1 MMKYKSLFI
10 DLDDTLWD
18 TYHNNKECLE
28 EVYAAHHFDRYYA
41 SFEAF
46 FDIYWPHNNLLWE
59 QYRNNE
65 IDRQTLIIER
75 FRYML
80 RPMGIED
87 KKSVLAINND
97 FLQRTTRKTR
107 LVPGAIELLEYLRP
121 SYRMYI
127 LSNGFREVQF
137 KKLSNSGLA
146 PYFERMILSEDAC
159 IQKPHKGIFDFALKN
174 TNSRRGE
181 SLMIGDSW
189 EADHYRCSQLQNRP
203 ALAKPGRIA
212 GKRIYTDLHG
222 RLFKRN
228 RKDFVDYLQ
237 IIKDKLYICPYY
249 SLLNSNQIN

>member
-1 MMKYKSLFI
+1 MPPYKSLFI

-28 EVYAAHHFDRYYA
+28 EIYAAYRLDRHYA

-46 FDIYWPHNNLLWE
+46 FAVYMPHNLQLWD
-59 QYRNNE
+59 QYRKGE
-65 IDRQTLIIER
+65 IDRQTLILDR
-75 FRYML
+75 FLYVL
-80 RPMGIED
+80 RPAGIED
-87 KKSVLAINND
+87 SRSVLAINND

-121 SYRMYI
+121 SYRLFI

-137 KKLSNSGLA
+137 KKLSHSGLA

-174 TNSRRGE
+174 TNSRRAE

-189 EADHYRCSQLQNRP
+189 EADIIGAYQSRIDQLWFNPEGLSP
-203 ALAKPGRIA
+203 ASFTPT
-212 GKRIYTDLHG
+212 YTV
-222 RLFKRN
+222 R
-228 RKDFVDYLQ
+228 
-237 IIKDKLYICPYY
+237 
-249 SLLNSNQIN
+249 SLDEIQKIL

>member
-1 MMKYKSLFI
+1 MLPYKSLFI

-28 EVYAAHHFDRYYA
+28 EIYAAYRLDRCYA

-46 FDIYWPHNNLLWE
+46 FAVYMPHNLQLWE
-59 QYRNNE
+59 QYRQGK
-65 IDRQTLIIER
+65 IDRQTLILDR
-75 FRYML
+75 FLYVL
-80 RPMGIED
+80 RPAGIED
-87 KKSVLAINND
+87 TRSVLAINND

-107 LVPGAIELLEYLRP
+107 LIPGAIELLDYLRP
-121 SYRMYI
+121 SYRMFI

-174 TNSRRGE
+174 TNSRRTE

-189 EADHYRCSQLQNRP
+189 EADMIGAYQSRIDQLWFNPEGLPP
-203 ALAKPGRIA
+203 ASFTPT
-212 GKRIYTDLHG
+212 YTV
-222 RLFKRN
+222 R
-228 RKDFVDYLQ
+228 
-237 IIKDKLYICPYY
+237 
-249 SLLNSNQIN
+249 SLDEIQKIL

>member
-10 DLDDTLWD
+10 DLDDTLGD

-28 EVYAAHHFDRYYA
+28 EVYTAHHFDRYYA

-46 FDIYWPHNNLLWE
+46 FEIYWPHNNLLWE

-80 RPMGIED
+80 RPLGIED
-87 KKSVLAINND
+87 TKSVLAINND

-137 KKLSNSGLA
+137 KKLCNSGLA
-146 PYFERMILSEDAC
+146 PYFKRMILSEDAC
-159 IQKPHKGIFDFALKN
+159 IQKPHKEIFDFALKN
-174 TNSRRGE
+174 TNSRRSE

-189 EADHYRCSQLQNRP
+189 EADIIGAHNSKIDQLWLNPKGLP
-203 ALAKPGRIA
+203 AKEFIPTYTVGSLEEI
-212 GKRIYTDLHG
+212 KRIL
-222 RLFKRN
+222 
-228 RKDFVDYLQ
+228 
-237 IIKDKLYICPYY
+237 
-249 SLLNSNQIN
+249 